1 MKSITTFL
9 AIAMMAIACEKSP
22 MINEQG
28 VVAAASA
35 KSSGLVG
42 TWYLLQYYQ
51 DNGTGNGQW
60 VTPDFVE
67 TLMFGSEGEFS
78 ATMTFPL
85 AGYGYTSFLVKDNA
99 IVFFPSKTNDN
110 AYQYVLESPTQ
121 LLFFPRCR
129 ENCAR
134 RYVLR

>member
-1 MKSITTFL
+1 
-9 AIAMMAIACEKSP
+9 

-35 KSSGLVG
+35 KASGLVG
-42 TWYLLQYYQ
+42 NWYLLQYYQ
-51 DNGTGNGQW
+51 DNGTGSGQW
-60 VTPDFVE
+60 ITPDFVE
-67 TLMFGSEGEFS
+67 TLTFGSEGEFS

-85 AGYGYTSFLVKDNA
+85 FGYGYTSFLVKDNS

-129 ENCAR
+129 ETCTR